1 MRSRILSY
9 MSPLSPRSRQATAPL
24 PQTRF
29 RPRLDILED
38 RTCPA
43 INPLVNLPVSVGD
56 LAAVTNTVN
65 GQQVQQLQAPV
76 NIGGLQAGTLTLDAS
91 TVAPSQQGAT
101 TPILDLHIDPIHLN
115 LLGLHVDTSA
125 ICLDVTAQPGGLLG
139 NVLSGLAS
147 GLDTQGILS
156 QLGSHVADLNT
167 LLDQVD
173 HLLDGVLDQN
183 MKVTEVL
190 GTPATSKVTTPQ
202 PPTSG
207 AVDILNLSLGPINL
221 NLLGLGVS
229 LDNCNNG
236 PVTVDVTADPNGGL
250 LGELLGGLGRGPLAG
265 IPINRL
271 IGRLDH
277 LIDSVT
283 NLADRLDTISA
294 LPDRFQQLADR
305 LIDQVTHVAEHAGSL
320 ANLDRVISRVDRTL
334 NRLDKLIDNT
344 DIPPAVTNQLQNLFN
359 QLTRIVNRYLSLTT
373 VDNASAQLERIIDRA
388 LAAL

>member
-9 MSPLSPRSRQATAPL
+9 LSPLSPKTRSAAVPAP
-24 PQTRF
+24 QSHF

-43 INPLVNLPVSVGD
+43 ANPLMNLPVSVGD
-56 LAAVTNTVN
+56 LVAVTNTVG
-65 GQQVQQLQAPV
+65 GQTVQQLQAPV
-76 NIGGLQAGTLTLDAS
+76 SIGGQQAGTLTLDALTADS
-91 TVAPSQQGAT
+91 GQQGTT

-125 ICLDVTAQPGGLLG
+125 ICLDVTAQQGGLLG
-139 NVLSGLAS
+139 NVLSKLSS
-147 GLDTQGILS
+147 GMDTAAILN
-156 QLGSHVADLNT
+156 QLSGHVADLNT

-173 HLLDGVLDQN
+173 NLLTGVLDQN

-190 GTPATSKVTTPQ
+190 GTSATSKVTAAQ
-202 PPTSG
+202 STSG
-207 AVDILNLSLGPINL
+207 AVDVLNLSLGPINL

-236 PVTVDVTADPNGGL
+236 PVTVDVTADRNGGL
-250 LGELLGGLGRGPLAG
+250 LGELLGGLASGPLTG

-305 LIDQVTHVAEHAGSL
+305 LIDQVEHVASHATSL
-320 ANLDRVISRVDRTL
+320 ANLDRVISRVDRVL

-344 DIPPAVTNQLQNLFN
+344 NIPPAVTNQLQGLFN

-373 VDNASAQLERIIDRA
+373 VDNTSAQLERIIDRV
-388 LAAL
+388 LAGL

>member
-1 MRSRILSY
+1 MRSRILSS
-9 MSPLSPRSRQATAPL
+9 SPFSAKARSAAVPAPRS
-24 PQTRF
+24 RF

-56 LAAVTNTVN
+56 LVAVTNTVN

-76 NIGGLQAGTLTLDAS
+76 NIGGLPAGTVTLDAS
-91 TVAPSQQGAT
+91 TVAPSQGT

-125 ICLDVTAQPGGLLG
+125 ICLDVTAQPGGGLLG
-139 NVLSGLAS
+139 NLLSKLSS
-147 GLDTQGILS
+147 GLDTAGILS
-156 QLGSHVADLNT
+156 QLNGVAADLNT

-173 HLLDGVLDQN
+173 TLLEGVLEQN

-190 GTPATSKVTTPQ
+190 GTAATSKVTTQQ
-202 PPTSG
+202 PPTTG

-250 LGELLGGLGRGPLAG
+250 LGELLGGLGGGQLAG

-283 NLADRLDTISA
+283 DLADRLDTISA
-294 LPDRFQQLADR
+294 LPDRFQQLADS
-305 LIDQVTHVAEHAGSL
+305 LITQLEHVASHSGSL
-320 ANLDRVISRVDRTL
+320 ANLDRVISRIDRTL

-344 DIPPAVTNQLQNLFN
+344 NIPPAVTNQLQTLFT

-373 VDNASAQLERIIDRA
+373 VDNASAQLERIIDRV
-388 LAAL
+388 LAGL